1 MVPGPHV
8 LPEAE
13 DIPIP
18 DADDSVIDFL
28 TDHMTDFDESSTDAL
43 EIFVVIGGDK
53 KHVEVTERTM
63 ADEDRKLF
71 RRAGEAVFQSWLDH
85 KVFHVASK
93 RVADKDR
100 VLRVRWVMTWTS
112 TTKAKARLCSWRPRP
127 RLDRSSSRQPQIFSA
142 QADALILQGVAS
154 KNWKWVSKDIKKAF
168 LSRDEEH
175 LNPTAQ

>member
-1 MVPGPHV
+1 MVQEPSVVPGPHV

-127 RLDRSSSRQPQIFSA
+127 RLDRSSSRQPQIF
-142 QADALILQGVAS
+142 LH
-154 KNWKWVSKDIKKAF
+154 
-168 LSRDEEH
+168 R
-175 LNPTAQ
+175 PTP